1 MEWKRLMMT
10 AGLAL
15 AICAC
20 DESSSTMTS
29 PTDAYEPPIVHDTFS
44 GTISA
49 LTSATCSPA
58 FVRSVHPSYYQ
69 QGTDRCME
77 FSRTSTTAGIV
88 KAVLSWPDWH
98 VDLDLVLNDGVG
110 SNFAQGIGGNKGGE
124 RVESF
129 VNAGTTYRFI
139 VHLQGV
145 DTFFLAGGG
154 KFPGEVASPFTISV
168 ERPR

>member
-1 MEWKRLMMT
+1 MRLTRLMMT

-15 AICAC
+15 IVCAC
-20 DESSSTMTS
+20 DEPSSTMTS
-29 PTDAYEPPIVHDTFS
+29 PTDAYEPPIVQDTFS

-49 LTSATCSPA
+49 LTSTTCSTA

-69 QGTDRCME
+69 QGTDRCLE
-77 FSRTSTTAGIV
+77 FHRTSKTAGIV
-88 KAVLSWPDWH
+88 TAVLSWPDWH

-124 RVESF
+124 RVEAF
-129 VNAGTTYRFI
+129 VNAGTTYVFV

-154 KFPGEVASPFTISV
+154 KFSGELATPFTISV